1 MPKQWDQMCTLQNP
15 TSPLK
20 FNCWWKCIF
29 FYWTF
34 NSRNNIFKGLIFLS
48 RIIKILGENQKILF
62 LDIFFPLLNIVC
74 KNIRNLQWLYMTNDK
89 CLNSF
94 MWKDLTINLLF
105 FIKQKQIQ
113 QNRLELSLHEYIHPF
128 LLCHRN

>member
-1 MPKQWDQMCTLQNP
+1 MCTLQNHLNSTAGETASFFSEISIP
-15 TSPLK
+15 ET
-20 FNCWWKCIF
+20 IF
-29 FYWTF
+29 
-34 NSRNNIFKGLIFLS
+34 FKGLIFLS
-48 RIIKILGENQKILF
+48 RIIKILGKNQKIMF

-74 KNIRNLQWLYMTNDK
+74 TNIRNLQWLYMTNDK